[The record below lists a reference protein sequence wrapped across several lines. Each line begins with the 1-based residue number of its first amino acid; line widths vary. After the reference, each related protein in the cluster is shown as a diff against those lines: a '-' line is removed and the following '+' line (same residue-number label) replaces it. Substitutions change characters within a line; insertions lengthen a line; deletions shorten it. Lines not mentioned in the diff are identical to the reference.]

1 MVGRDTN
8 SVCVCWSLGI
18 NRWWTPK
25 IDPHWEDI
33 EITLKELDGSL
44 VKFQWDS
51 QCVLMLHFRQ
61 D

>member
-1 MVGRDTN
+1 M
-8 SVCVCWSLGI
+8 
-18 NRWWTPK
+18 
-25 IDPHWEDI
+25 DPHWEDI